1 MPSKPSGIGVAH
13 GMVPLPWA
21 APEIWDPATAAT
33 ATTPKADVWSGG
45 IAFYQ
50 VLNGGKHPLEIPG
63 HALDEDGGRP
73 VARRALEQQPGWINT
88 AVPPGANTPPMSQPM
103 ADMLNRML
111 HPDPNQRASFSELT
125 NDPVFNRPDVGSPET
140 RELLAGLATPA
151 ANAPREFVAGSSYAH
166 NLYSPYN
173 QAAQNAQPAQNVQ
186 GQQNPQAPQPGY
198 YEALNPNLA
207 PPVFYSN
214 LNAPQPDQAQNASQ
228 PNQPQNAPQ
237 PGYYEALNPRV
248 NVPQE
253 DRDYE
258 PAPPRFYEP
267 LQK

>member
-1 MPSKPSGIGVAH
+1 V
-13 GMVPLPWA
+13 
-21 APEIWDPATAAT
+21 
-33 ATTPKADVWSGG
+33 
-45 IAFYQ
+45 
-50 VLNGGKHPLEIPG
+50 
-63 HALDEDGGRP
+63 
-73 VARRALEQQPGWINT
+73 QPGWVT
-88 AVPPGANTPPMSQPM
+88 TQGPSRGNTPPMSQGA

-111 HPDPNQRASFSELT
+111 HPDPDQRASFSELA
-125 NDPVFNRPDVGSPET
+125 NDPVFNRPDVGSPKT
-140 RELLAGLATPA
+140 RELLAGLATPPA
-151 ANAPREFVAGSSYAH
+151 ANAPGEFVAGSSYAY
-166 NLYSPYN
+166 NLYPPHN
-173 QAAQNAQPAQNVQ
+173 QAAQNVQ
-186 GQQNPQAPQPGY
+186 GQQNPQGPA
-198 YEALNPNLA
+198 NLA

-214 LNAPQPDQAQNASQ
+214 LKAPQPNQAQNASQ

>member
-186 GQQNPQAPQPGY
+186 GQQNPQGPA
-198 YEALNPNLA
+198 NLA

-214 LNAPQPDQAQNASQ
+214 LKAPQPNQAQNASQ

-248 NVPQE
+248 NLPQE